1 MQPLV
6 LSVTSSFPSFCIIY
20 FLSCLPPG
28 VAAVPFLH
36 RLLLCKINF
45 PPPDSPAKCFISL
58 MFCLALFFP
67 QLLQLSPRRF
77 PPMAGLQ
84 HPLPPTFLHV
94 VLPSG
99 RAPWCRP
106 YSIYIYIYIFF
117 LGWFFFPFMWG
128 KIDFVDVEV
137 SNGAV
142 LPLSSHPGWVLHV
155 FKRFPFQLTSV
166 ARTGRNPSMTSVACY
181 ATQKALCK
189 QRAKY
194 AVFQEAQSFTDNLSC
209 KTKTTPPEASE
220 KNYIWKWGELS
231 FF

>member
-1 MQPLV
+1 MVAIKGGALSPFSFDRCSKTLIVSNVRIKMRANGLQTGVMRRTPKCSLLFFPLHH
-6 LSVTSSFPSFCIIY
+6 SFPSFCIIY

-77 PPMAGLQ
+77 PPMARLQ

-117 LGWFFFPFMWG
+117 LGCFFFPFMWG

-137 SNGAV
+137 SNGAECCPFPLTLDEFCMFLKGFHSSLLV
-142 LPLSSHPGWVLHV
+142 L
-155 FKRFPFQLTSV
+155 
-166 ARTGRNPSMTSVACY
+166 
-181 ATQKALCK
+181 
-189 QRAKY
+189 
-194 AVFQEAQSFTDNLSC
+194 QEL
-209 KTKTTPPEASE
+209 
-220 KNYIWKWGELS
+220 GEIHQ
-231 FF
+231 